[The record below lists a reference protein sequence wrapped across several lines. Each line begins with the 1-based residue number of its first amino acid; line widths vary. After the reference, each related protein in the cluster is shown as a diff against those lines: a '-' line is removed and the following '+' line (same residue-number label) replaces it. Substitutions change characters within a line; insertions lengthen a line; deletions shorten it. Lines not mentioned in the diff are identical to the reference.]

1 MLQAI
6 KEKLYVLKVWYRQIF
21 MYPKQEIPITAS
33 YDDYWE
39 ERGMKK
45 EATLNDWQLGR
56 SRIIAGVLKKEKK
69 ISITD
74 IGCGN
79 GGVLAYIQDRIDV
92 KTATGVDISKKAL
105 DVAKQFHIQTVRGD
119 FLSDDFL
126 KGLPSTDYFFLL
138 EVLEHSSYPE
148 RMLTTLYTKVRKGVF
163 FSVPNSGYIKH
174 RLRLLFGKTP
184 LQWRVHPSE
193 HVRFWTLADLHW
205 WMKALGY
212 RRYTLFSYQGVP
224 LLSKVWPAL
233 FAGGLLVYVQK

>member
-1 MLQAI
+1 MNKESRNGDYLHKEYPKTRAADDFWGQVSRTVKGVAVSQENIDMIVQAI
-6 KEKLYVLKVWYRQIF
+6 RNGLAFSPDDVL
-21 MYPKQEIPITAS
+21 
-33 YDDYWE
+33 
-39 ERGMKK
+39 
-45 EATLNDWQLGR
+45 L
-56 SRIIAGVLKKEKK
+56 
-69 ISITD
+69 D

-79 GGVLAYIQDRIDV
+79 GGVLTYMQDRIDV

-105 DVAKQFHIQTVRGD
+105 DVAKQFHIQTVQGD